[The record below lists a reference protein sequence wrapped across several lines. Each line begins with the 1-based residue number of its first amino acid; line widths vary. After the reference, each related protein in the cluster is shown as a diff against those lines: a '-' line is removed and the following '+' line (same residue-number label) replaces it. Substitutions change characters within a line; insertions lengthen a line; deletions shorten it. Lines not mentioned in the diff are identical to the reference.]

1 MFVTTNVSVNR
12 REAFDAVMAMADP
25 PVYIV
30 TLAVGQERAGCL
42 VGFATQ
48 VSIDPARFMVGMS
61 RRNHTYRIAAHAR
74 RLAVHLLAVDQMR
87 LAALF
92 GAETGDEVDKFD
104 RVRWR
109 VGPEGVP
116 VLLESPAWFYG
127 PVLGRYDLGDHV
139 GFVLEP
145 EDGVAPVETGKVV
158 RLGAVSHLRPGHP
171 A

>member
-1 MFVTTNVSVNR
+1 MKGR
-12 REAFDAVMAMADP
+12 AAFDAAMAMADP
-25 PVYIV
+25 PIYIV

-48 VSIDPARFMVGMS
+48 VSIDPARFMVGIS
-61 RRNHTYRIAAHAR
+61 RRNRTYRIAAHAR
-74 RLAVHLLAVDQMR
+74 QLAVHLLAADQMR

-92 GAETGDEVDKFD
+92 GAETGDEIDKFD

-109 VGPEGVP
+109 AGPDGVP
-116 VLLESPAWFYG
+116 VLLEAPAWFHG
-127 PVLGRYDLGDHV
+127 PVFDRHDLGDHV

-145 EDGVAPVETGKVV
+145 EDGVAPVEPSEVV
-158 RLGAVSHLRPGHP
+158 RLGAAAHLRPGHP